1 MKINEDTLMLF
12 SFLVIS
18 FNNHQLFILK
28 LSWLPD
34 WEKRKL
40 NNNSYSQIKTRFEPC
55 GMKDQDFQLKVC
67 SIGAWGC
74 TIDSFQNQL
83 WGTEVWYHFFFCQ
96 NLYINLKELV
106 MNR

>member
-28 LSWLPD
+28 LSRLPD

-40 NNNSYSQIKTRFEPC
+40 NNKSYSQIKTRFEP
-55 GMKDQDFQLKVC
+55 
-67 SIGAWGC
+67 
-74 TIDSFQNQL
+74 
-83 WGTEVWYHFFFCQ
+83 
-96 NLYINLKELV
+96 
-106 MNR
+106 